1 MLMRICQRPSVSL
14 MFTLNLNLGQTATS
28 KHFILV
34 DTGVVY
40 LLKFIALELKAVFQ
54 IDVADF

>member
-1 MLMRICQRPSVSL
+1 MLMRICQRPSVSS

-28 KHFILV
+28 KHVILV